1 MPTPQNGHTFY
12 TQTIRWLLPTN
23 RLSGFDHF
31 VGLALKGLRNVK
43 RKQLKSKS
51 NEINRAINYIIT
63 ENITL
68 ISRLLKAAGCV
79 VAKKLVFKTKLAKET
94 KMKEKNKRQD
104 KYIAEGS

>member
-1 MPTPQNGHTFY
+1 MKTDKA
-12 TQTIRWLLPTN
+12 LPTYP
-23 RLSGFDHF
+23 LSANPTKWPHILYSNNSLTF

-51 NEINRAINYIIT
+51 NEINRAINYIVT

-79 VAKKLVFKTKLAKET
+79 VAKKLDFKTKLAKET
-94 KMKEKNKRQD
+94 K
-104 KYIAEGS
+104 IV

>member
-12 TQTIRWLLPTN
+12 TQTICWLLPTN

-51 NEINRAINYIIT
+51 NEINRAINYIVT

>member
-12 TQTIRWLLPTN
+12 TQTIRWLLPTY
-23 RLSGFDHF
+23 RLSRFDHF

-51 NEINRAINYIIT
+51 NEINRAINYIVT

-68 ISRLLKAAGCV
+68 ISQLLKAAGCV
-79 VAKKLVFKTKLAKET
+79 VAKKLDKTS
-94 KMKEKNKRQD
+94 KRNQD
-104 KYIAEGS
+104 ERKKQRTR